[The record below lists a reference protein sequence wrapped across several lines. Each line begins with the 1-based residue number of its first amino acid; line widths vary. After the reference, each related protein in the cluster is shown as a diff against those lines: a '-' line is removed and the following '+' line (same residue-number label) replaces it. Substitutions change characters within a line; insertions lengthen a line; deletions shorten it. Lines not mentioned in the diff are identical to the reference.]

1 MLNSFRNAGK
11 SIIGR
16 LIIAVL
22 FGLLI
27 LSFGLWG
34 VGDIFQGYAANTA
47 ANVGKTEITVQTLR
61 NTYQN
66 DLQRLQQQLRQPIS
80 NEMARR
86 IGLEQQVLN
95 KLINEAALDVR
106 ATQLGLSISD
116 ADLARAVMDD
126 PVFRNA
132 AGQFDRRRFDELL
145 RYNGL
150 TEASYLRDQRAVI
163 IRRQLLEGVMGALE
177 TPIALQEAVYRY
189 GAERRAASYVVLPAT
204 SVGTIADPD
213 EAALQTWF
221 DARKAAFRAP
231 EYRNVVTLILT
242 PEALAKP
249 DAVSEAD
256 VSRVYEADKAT
267 RFGTPERR
275 TVERITFPN
284 LADAQAAAAKL
295 AAGATFEAI
304 AAERGLAEKD
314 MAFGTF
320 AKTELID
327 TAVADAVF
335 ALAQGAASGAVEGR
349 FGPVIVRVT
358 AIEPASVKP
367 LEAVSAEIRQ
377 GLALSAAQNRM
388 NDIHDRIEDQRLAA
402 RPLTDI
408 ATEFGLTA
416 QTIAAVDQSGNDKN
430 GQPVPGVAGNT
441 ALLTAIFASD
451 VGADNE
457 AIRLSNGGY
466 EWFDV
471 RGVDPAHE
479 RPLAEVRE
487 QVLTR
492 WREDA
497 IAQALSE
504 KARALVERLNKGE
517 AIQAIATELSLP
529 VQTATGLA
537 RGTASG
543 NLPVPAVTQ
552 IFAVPAGK
560 AGSVAA
566 GTNGDTRVVFVVTE
580 ATVPP
585 YITSTGDAVRIRDQ
599 MRTAVGEDLISEYT
613 SKLRSELGV
622 TINQQAIN
630 NAFGNSDL

>member
-1 MLNSFRNAGK
+1 MLNSFRNAGQ
-11 SIIGR
+11 SLIGR
-16 LIIAVL
+16 AIIAIM
-22 FGLLI
+22 FGFLI

-34 VGDIFQGYAANTA
+34 VGDIFRGYAANTA
-47 ANVGKTEITVQTLR
+47 ANVGKTEITVQALR
-61 NTYQN
+61 NAYQN
-66 DLQRLQQQLRQPIS
+66 ELQRLQQQLRQPIS
-80 NEMARR
+80 AEMARR

-95 KLINEAALDVR
+95 RLINEAALDAR
-106 ATQLGLSISD
+106 ARELGLAISD

-189 GAERRAASYVVLPAT
+189 GAERRAASYVVLPAA

-213 EAALQTWF
+213 ETALQSWF
-221 DARKAAFRAP
+221 DARKAIFRAP
-231 EYRNVVTLILT
+231 EYRSVVTLTLT
-242 PEALAKP
+242 PETLAKP
-249 DAVSEAD
+249 DAVSDAD
-256 VSRVYEADKAT
+256 VRRVYEADKAT

-284 LADAQAAAAKL
+284 LADAQAAAAKI
-295 AAGATFEAI
+295 AAGTTFEAL

-314 MAFGTF
+314 IAFGTF
-320 AKTELID
+320 AKSELID
-327 TAVADAVF
+327 AAVADAVF
-335 ALAQGAASGAVEGR
+335 SLAQGVASGAVEGR

-377 GLALSAAQNRM
+377 GLARSAAQNQI
-388 NDIHDRIEDQRLAA
+388 NDVHDRIEDDRLAA
-402 RPLTDI
+402 KPLAEI
-408 ATEFGLTA
+408 ATALGLSA
-416 QTIAAVDQSGNDKN
+416 QTIAAVDQAGNDKN

-441 ALLTAIFASD
+441 ALLNAIFASD

-457 AIRLSNGGY
+457 AIRLSDGGY

-479 RPLAEVRE
+479 RPLADVRD
-487 QVLTR
+487 QVLVR

-497 IAQALSE
+497 IAKALSD

-517 AIQAIATELSLP
+517 ALDAVAAELSLP
-529 VQTATGLA
+529 VETATGLA
-537 RGTASG
+537 RGAASG
-543 NLPVPAVTQ
+543 NLAVPVVAQ

-566 GTNGDTRVVFVVTE
+566 GTNGDARVVFVVTE

-585 YITSTGDAVRIRDQ
+585 YITSTGDAARIRDQ
-599 MRTAVGEDLISEYT
+599 MRTAVEEDLISEYST
-613 SKLRSELGV
+613 KLRSELGV
-622 TINQQAIN
+622 TINQRAIN
-630 NAFGNSDL
+630 NAFGNTDL